1 MRGSTAN
8 RERWIAFF
16 ICFALQFYFL
26 FLLFLFV
33 SDKMAKN
40 DQMSLPTLEILK
52 ERQKMENKILKWYL
66 YMLISAHISFT
77 SVHWFLFLIQT
88 IKLIVC
94 VGFIKKKL
102 YGRMRRNYLNIFA
115 ALQRQMITHREQRI
129 YKNCSRYSRYSFNEQ

>member
-1 MRGSTAN
+1 MRRNCHIMRGSTAN

-16 ICFALQFYFL
+16 ICFALHFYIL

-52 ERQKMENKILKWYL
+52 KRQKMENKILKWYL
-66 YMLISAHISFT
+66 CMLIRAHISFT

-94 VGFIKKKL
+94 VGFIEKK
-102 YGRMRRNYLNIFA
+102 NYTTECDELILTFLLLFSA
-115 ALQRQMITHREQRI
+115 
-129 YKNCSRYSRYSFNEQ
+129 KW